1 MSDIK
6 LFRVE
11 SSKIR
16 EVTSDAL
23 QVEKSL
29 QSRSPVEAAR
39 STKAFVEV
47 TDKGF
52 DTKGITPLAR
62 LNVEP
67 RGFGGEGGRGSN
79 NRGGEQSGR
88 NNGDDRPASERWGH
102 TGGGYAVKR
111 EGTGPH
117 VGSLPPAGEK
127 RQNEHHGH
135 RHDGAFFKRL

>member
-1 MSDIK
+1 M
-6 LFRVE
+6 
-11 SSKIR
+11 
-16 EVTSDAL
+16 
-23 QVEKSL
+23 
-29 QSRSPVEAAR
+29 EAAR

-79 NRGGEQSGR
+79 NRSGEQSGR

-127 RQNEHHGH
+127 LKTSITGIAMMALSLSDFSENHYSGCRDRRALRLHGTA
-135 RHDGAFFKRL
+135 G